1 MLRYASTKPRYFD
14 NAGKLIETLV
24 GKPTLVELTET
35 KPPVLATNRPRGSA
49 LLEASFGAQ
58 FCVGGSPRAS
68 FGTQRALLTRDARA
82 GDRPSG
88 VGCLQVRGR
97 RRASAG
103 EATEKTCDA

>member
-49 LLEASFGAQ
+49 FSRAAYDLL
-58 FCVGGSPRAS
+58 
-68 FGTQRALLTRDARA
+68 QR
-82 GDRPSG
+82 
-88 VGCLQVRGR
+88 
-97 RRASAG
+97 
-103 EATEKTCDA
+103 